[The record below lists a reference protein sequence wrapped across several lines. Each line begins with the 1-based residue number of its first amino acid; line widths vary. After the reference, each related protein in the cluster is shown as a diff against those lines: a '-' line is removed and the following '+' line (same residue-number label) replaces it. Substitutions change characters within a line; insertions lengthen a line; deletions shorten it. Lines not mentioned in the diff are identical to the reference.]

1 MRREEELVKNTAII
15 VIGRV
20 ATQFI
25 SFFLLPLYTAY
36 LSTVEYGE
44 VDLNNTIRS
53 LIIPIVTLMIEQ
65 AVYVY
70 MLEGKKRGDDC
81 SKFVST
87 GIIMTTVQCLIFLIV
102 FIVIVPWVSI
112 PYQWY
117 LCINVIATAYSG
129 LFLQI
134 ARGFRDIS
142 TYSLGS
148 VITSLV
154 TIFLNIVCIVWLGM
168 GPRGMLIATFF
179 GNVACIFYIF
189 VKEKIYKYVNV
200 NKLGRSNIISFIRYS
215 LPLIPNQL
223 SIWLITASDRLI
235 VASLMGNHF
244 TGILAVVHKFP
255 QVFNTA
261 FNIFHISWT
270 ETVILHINDDDNSEF
285 LSKTISKI
293 ISMFAALAIAINVGV
308 SVCFEWLVDKSY
320 YEAYYQIP
328 ISMLAVMCNV
338 VVGLL
343 GAVYVAKK
351 ETTKVAKTTISAGI
365 INAIVHLLLIN
376 YIDLYAASV
385 STLVGYGT
393 MMVYR
398 YADVQKYVK
407 IIIDKK
413 TILKVTILYLIS
425 CGVYYLSS
433 ALIRYLLSS
442 VILIIILY
450 INRRAIKSVIEF
462 VKNRLKKG
470 LENKNDSNN

>member
-1 MRREEELVKNTAII
+1 MRREEELIKNTAII
-15 VIGRV
+15 AIGRI

-36 LSTVEYGE
+36 LSTAEYGE

-53 LIIPIVTLMIEQ
+53 LLIPIVTLMIEQ

-81 SKFVST
+81 SKIINT
-87 GIIMTTVQCLIFLIV
+87 GIIMINVQSLVFAFV
-102 FIVIVPWVSI
+102 FIVVSPWISL
-112 PYQWY
+112 PYKWY
-117 LCINVIATAYSG
+117 LGINVIAAAYSG

-134 ARGFRDIS
+134 ARGFRDVT

-148 VITSLV
+148 VITSLT
-154 TIFLNIVCIVWLGM
+154 TIFLNVVCIVWLGM

-179 GNVACIFYIF
+179 GNLACIFYIF
-189 VKEKIYKYVNV
+189 FKEKIYRFMSIYGLEKN
-200 NKLGRSNIISFIRYS
+200 NIVSFIKYS

-235 VASLMGNHF
+235 VASLLGNHF

-270 ETVILHINDDDNSEF
+270 ETVILHINDNDNAEF

-293 ISMFAALAIAINVGV
+293 VSMFAALAIAINVGV

-328 ISMLAVMCNV
+328 INMLAVMCNV

-343 GAVYVAKK
+343 GAVYAAKK
-351 ETTKVAKTTISAGI
+351 DTTKVAKTTITAGI

-376 YIDLYAASV
+376 FIGLYAASF

-393 MMVYR
+393 IMCYR
-398 YADVQKYVK
+398 YIDVQKYVK
-407 IIIDKK
+407 IRIDKK
-413 TILKVTILYLIS
+413 IILKDATLYFIS
-425 CGVYYLSS
+425 CCVYYLPNTI
-433 ALIRYLLSS
+433 IRSLLSS
-442 VILIIILY
+442 IILIMLLY
-450 INRRAIKSVIEF
+450 INHDIIKTIANL
-462 VKNRLKKG
+462 VKNRKKKG
-470 LENKNDSNN
+470 L